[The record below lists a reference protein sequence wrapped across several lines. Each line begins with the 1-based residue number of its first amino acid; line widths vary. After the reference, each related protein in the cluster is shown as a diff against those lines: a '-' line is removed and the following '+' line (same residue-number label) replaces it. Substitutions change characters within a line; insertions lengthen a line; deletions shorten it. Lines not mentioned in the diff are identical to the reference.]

1 MTLIISYHYDDD
13 CYYSRTFQLHPVAF
27 GTGNQTWFPEPR
39 FDVAI
44 GTGTKHVGTMTFNA
58 LEPWKY
64 TLESLENEWNCDKL
78 VASIC
83 GSSLATWF
91 L

>member
-1 MTLIISYHYDDD
+1 MY
-13 CYYSRTFQLHPVAF
+13 
-27 GTGNQTWFPEPR
+27 
-39 FDVAI
+39 I
-44 GTGTKHVGTMTFNA
+44 GTVTKQVGTVTFNA

-64 TLESLENEWNCDKL
+64 TLEPLENEWNRDKP

-83 GSSLATWF
+83 GSSLAAWF